1 MHASEPRQLFQ
12 IIGLTACAVV
22 GLPVLVDFA
31 FQLPAELAKV
41 FEKAKTL
48 KQQGRPPQEIQD
60 QPGSGESYWPRGVRG
75 MKD

>member
-31 FQLPAELAKV
+31 FQLPAELAKNPLIATAWQRQAPFVLVMALPVLFVLTFALV
-41 FEKAKTL
+41 F
-48 KQQGRPPQEIQD
+48 
-60 QPGSGESYWPRGVRG
+60 
-75 MKD
+75 